1 MVSKSYSSFT
11 MAIPAGKPKPFYES
25 MIVKA
30 LKQSSVRVHQE
41 HQEAGRV
48 GQPVQTCL
56 QSAGLL
62 RWGDACYINGLSQPR
77 NENTFHKG
85 VEERKTASPTA
96 L

>member
-1 MVSKSYSSFT
+1 MVSKRFSSLT
-11 MAIPAGKPKPFYES
+11 TAIPAGKPKPFCES
-25 MIVKA
+25 MILKV
-30 LKQSSVRVHQE
+30 LKQSSARVQQE

-48 GQPVQTCL
+48 GQPVKTCL

-85 VEERKTASPTA
+85 VEERKTASPAA